1 MDKKIKFSEQPTRV
15 KILYAVV
22 IALLTITAITVAI
35 VGVAS
40 RKENPPVTNE
50 DPPLSEGAGEGN
62 QDQGGGAEEGDG
74 GNDSVGGESTAFI
87 TPLIGSIV
95 KEHSTEVPVFST
107 TLNEWRVHTGIDI
120 SADVGSEVYAVCDGT
135 VTAVFAH
142 PVHGRTVEIT
152 HSAGIVS
159 VYSNLSADGI
169 TVNVGDTVSTGDKIG
184 TVGDTSLT
192 ELADEP
198 HLHFEMKVN
207 GVSVNPLDY
216 ISEDSEK
223 PSQDSGTV

>member
-1 MDKKIKFSEQPTRV
+1 MATETLDVILSFLSYTTQESRITRISGTSEDKVLP
-15 KILYAVV
+15 
-22 IALLTITAITVAI
+22 
-35 VGVAS
+35 
-40 RKENPPVTNE
+40 
-50 DPPLSEGAGEGN
+50 N
-62 QDQGGGAEEGDG
+62 Q
-74 GNDSVGGESTAFI
+74 NTHF
-87 TPLIGSIV
+87 IGSIV

-142 PVHGRTVEIT
+142 PFHGRTVEIT